1 MSTEEYPLRDWLGE
15 SYCVT
20 RVGSSTVAFV
30 FQEKKRIRLTVSRF
44 WCNTKRAF
52 VFLGVPMS
60 STVKFPELARLN
72 HIAVLVRDLGKAVE
86 KFQSLGG
93 KVLESEH
100 LPESGADV
108 AVLEVG
114 GAHLEF
120 LSTRQ
125 PESKVGKLLDR
136 QGEGIHHLSFQ
147 VPDLEGALAEAKQ
160 AGIRLRDEVPRPGLH
175 GRRIAFL
182 DPADTCGILIE
193 LVEEKEFKH

>member
-1 MSTEEYPLRDWLGE
+1 MRW
-15 SYCVT
+15 
-20 RVGSSTVAFV
+20 
-30 FQEKKRIRLTVSRF
+30 F

-52 VFLGVPMS
+52 VFTPFMS
-60 STVKFPELARLN
+60 SPVKLPELGKLN
-72 HIAVLVRDLGKAVE
+72 HIAVVVRDLAKAVE
-86 KFQSLGG
+86 KFQSMGG
-93 KVLESEH
+93 RLLESEH

-108 AVLEVG
+108 AVVEVG

-125 PESKVGKLLDR
+125 PDSKVGQLLER

-147 VPDLEGALAEAKQ
+147 VADLEAALTEAKQ
-160 AGIRLRDEVPRPGLH
+160 AGLRLRDQMPRAGLH

-193 LVEEKEFKH
+193 LVEENESRQ